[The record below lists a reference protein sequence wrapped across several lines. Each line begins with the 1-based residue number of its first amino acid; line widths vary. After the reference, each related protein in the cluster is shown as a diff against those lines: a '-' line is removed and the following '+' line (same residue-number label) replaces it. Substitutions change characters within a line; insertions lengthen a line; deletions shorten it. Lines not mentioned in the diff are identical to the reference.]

1 MRGRHPALVFLCLAA
16 CNGATLPPPT
26 IVSVEPSQRPASSSG
41 PVTVTLDAI
50 LPTLVDH
57 GTATATVD
65 DSLTLKIGPQ
75 RFGPSRWTDA
85 GVVTDFLPSVLDQ
98 GSYDVT
104 AELGDGRFATAPG
117 AFVVTAG
124 VWPVGYTI
132 DTIPAQTR
140 GIPFGVTI
148 RAQGAPDGG
157 FGGTVNLSVA
167 GAQVTPSVS
176 GPFSAGVRV
185 EVITVNAPASG
196 DFQLVVSD
204 LPAHVGRSLPFHLR

>member
-1 MRGRHPALVFLCLAA
+1 AS
-16 CNGATLPPPT
+16 NGAPLPPPS
-26 IVSVEPSQRPASSSG
+26 IVSAEPAQRPASSSG

-124 VWPVGYTI
+124 GWPGGRTI
-132 DTIPAQTR
+132 RTIPTQTR
-140 GIPFGVTI
+140 GRPFWGATP
-148 RAQGAPDGG
+148 AQ
-157 FGGTVNLSVA
+157 A
-167 GAQVTPSVS
+167 GP
-176 GPFSAGVRV
+176 
-185 EVITVNAPASG
+185 
-196 DFQLVVSD
+196 
-204 LPAHVGRSLPFHLR
+204 H